1 MSDTDERLV
10 PGWPDESAVRLE
22 KADALRE
29 RGVDPYPSCFDRS
42 HRLAEVAAAYAEK
55 SIEDLEAL
63 AVPVRVAGRIIT
75 KRGHGKTTFVTLSEG
90 EARLQIYL
98 RRDVIGD
105 EAYEIFG
112 LLDMG
117 DTVGIAGTV
126 MRTRKGELSVQAKEI
141 FVLSKALLPP
151 PEKWSGLQDVE
162 LRYRQRYVDLQAN
175 PEVRE
180 TFVRRSRM
188 IARVRH
194 FLDERGYIE
203 VETPMMQ
210 PVAGGAVARPFVT
223 HHNALGIDLF
233 LRIAPELYL
242 KRLVVG
248 GLERVYEIN
257 RNFRNEG
264 ISVQHNPEFTMLEFY
279 TAYFDYR
286 DVMETTEQLIADAAR
301 VADGPMEYQKR
312 PISFEPP
319 FKRVPMKEAI
329 LEAARRH
336 SLDLSQATL
345 DESEALAAWCAQ
357 EHRGD
362 GEVEL
367 GGPEFAALNH
377 GKRLMR
383 LFEQLVEPTLW
394 EPTFITDHPVEVSP
408 LSKRR
413 KDDPSLTERFELFGA
428 GMELANGFSELND
441 PLEQRDRFLDQLGE
455 REKGDDEAH
464 RMDDDYVRAL
474 GHGLPPTGGCG
485 VGIDRLAMIFT
496 DSASIRDVILFPQLR
511 PAEGRSKPDQNE
523 E

>member
-1 MSDTDERLV
+1 MSETRGRLV

-29 RGVDPYPSCFDRS
+29 RGVDPYPNSFDRS
-42 HRLAEVAAAYAEK
+42 HRLAEIAEAYSEK
-55 SIEDLEAL
+55 SIEDLEEL

-75 KRGHGKTTFVTLSEG
+75 KRGHGKTTFATLSEG
-90 EARLQIYL
+90 DARLQIYV
-98 RRDVIGD
+98 RRDVVGD

-117 DTVGIAGTV
+117 DTLGIAGTV
-126 MRTRKGELSVQAKEI
+126 MRTRKGELSVQAKEL

-162 LRYRQRYVDLQAN
+162 IRYRQRYVDLQSN
-175 PEVRE
+175 PAVRE

-188 IARVRH
+188 IARVRR

-223 HHNALGIDLF
+223 HHNALGIELF

-279 TAYFDYR
+279 TAYFDYK
-286 DVMETTEQLIADAAR
+286 DVMETTEQLIADAAQ
-301 VADGPMEYQKR
+301 VVGGAIEYQGR
-312 PISFEPP
+312 PLSFEPP
-319 FKRVPMKEAI
+319 FERMPMKQAI
-329 LEAARRH
+329 LESSDRH
-336 SLDLSQATL
+336 GWKLEPATL
-345 DESEALAAWCAQ
+345 DDAEALSSWGAEERIKERFGSDFAQ
-357 EHRGD
+357 
-362 GEVEL
+362 
-367 GGPEFAALNH
+367 LNH
-377 GKRLMR
+377 GKRVMR
-383 LFEQLVEPTLW
+383 LFEELVEPTLW
-394 EPTFITDHPVEVSP
+394 EPTFIIDHPVEVSP
-408 LSKRR
+408 LSKRSAA
-413 KDDPSLTERFELFGA
+413 DPSLTERFELFGA

-441 PLEQRDRFLDQLGE
+441 PLEQRDRFLDQLDE

-464 RMDDDYVRAL
+464 RMDDDYIRAL

-496 DSASIRDVILFPQLR
+496 DSPSIRDVILFPQLR
-511 PAEGRSKPDQNE
+511 PAEGRSTQDQDE